1 MRKKRNWGLAV
12 ALVLPVVLMLLFKV
26 LKEYPAV
33 MDRWVFGVMGPVQ
46 QALGRMFARV
56 SVSVAELMAA
66 ALLAWVCIWL
76 IGTVVLLVRRRAWG
90 RFVRRL
96 LVLLAVWLWL
106 LAGLD
111 WLWNATYYASDFTR
125 RSGLEAQACSVEE
138 LRAATRLFAQMA
150 NECSTRVERDAQGH
164 FSLSVRECL
173 DRGVNAYDGIEK
185 EFPFLARKSVKAKPL
200 LCSKFQSLL
209 GFTGIYAPFTGEANV
224 NVDAPTCLL
233 PATIAH
239 EMAHQRMIAAEEEA
253 NFVGI
258 AACITCEDVAF
269 QYSGWLMGL
278 IHLSNALYQTD
289 PDGWYEIRAEFSR
302 ELITDWNDNNDYWAQ
317 MDSGMEETARQAYD
331 SFLKGND
338 QSMGIRSYGAC
349 VDLLVVWA
357 GDFQGKGVA

>member
-1 MRKKRNWGLAV
+1 M
-12 ALVLPVVLMLLFKV
+12 ALVLPVVLMFLFRV
-26 LKEYPAV
+26 LKEYPGA
-33 MDRWVFGVMGPVQ
+33 MDWWVFGVMGPVQ
-46 QALGRMFARV
+46 QGLGRMFARV

-66 ALLAWVCIWL
+66 ALLVWVCIWL
-76 IGTVVLLVRRRAWG
+76 IGAVVQLVRRRAWG

-106 LAGLD
+106 LAGLN

-138 LRAATRLFAQMA
+138 LRAATRLFAQRA
-150 NECSTRVERDAQGH
+150 NDLSTRVERDEEGH
-164 FSLSVRECL
+164 LALSVGECL
-173 DRGVNAYDGIEK
+173 DRGVNTYKGLEK
-185 EFPFLARKSVKAKPL
+185 EFPFLALKSVKVKPL
-200 LCSKFQSLL
+200 LCSKFQSML

-224 NVDAPTCLL
+224 NVDAPICLL

-278 IHLSNALYQTD
+278 IHLSNALYQAD
-289 PDGWYEIRAEFSR
+289 PDGWYDLRAGFSP
-302 ELITDWNDNNDYWAQ
+302 ELITDWNDNNDYWAK
-317 MDSGMEETARQAYD
+317 MESGVEEAARQAYD

-338 QSMGIRSYGAC
+338 QIMGIRSYGAC
-349 VDLLVVWA
+349 VDLLVAWA
-357 GDFQGKGVA
+357 GDF